1 MTMSKS
7 KGKSK
12 RVLNAGEIMRAL
24 KQPFGITN
32 MMNKFHYDT
41 IEDLLAAIRK
51 NLKNCDGFVRDV
63 SAKFE
68 SEEKNK
74 PKQRRQSSFRLNE
87 VPEYIVLD
95 IKEPQQV
102 VSSEGTE
109 ETPAVVT
116 SEESEKIVK
125 HPAEKTLDELL
136 QQEAELSDKFD
147 ASENAWQESCSD
159 KKEILQKITEE
170 KAALEEIKRL
180 LNDHEKSFSNL
191 YADLKKCETKIK
203 EHTAKKTELFSELQA
218 VRIKIEE
225 LKHVTIFVYIN
236 GSIEAENAE
245 IPEIPVEKIA
255 ENMTKLFSIPEVGKV
270 IVDELK
276 AIARLQE
283 IVKQFQHEGKKYDI
297 MFENGQLQKLWE
309 VLTL

>member
-87 VPEYIVLD
+87 VPEYIVHD

-136 QQEAELSDKFD
+136 QLEAELSDKVD

-170 KAALEEIKRL
+170 KAALEAELAEAK
-180 LNDHEKSFSNL
+180 
-191 YADLKKCETKIK
+191 AAK
-203 EHTAKKTELFSELQA
+203 EAA
-218 VRIKIEE
+218 
-225 LKHVTIFVYIN
+225 
-236 GSIEAENAE
+236 EAELNEAKA
-245 IPEIPVEKIA
+245 KIA
-255 ENMTKLFSIPEVGKV
+255 K
-270 IVDELK
+270 
-276 AIARLQE
+276 
-283 IVKQFQHEGKKYDI
+283 
-297 MFENGQLQKLWE
+297 
-309 VLTL
+309 